1 MKKIILNFY
10 NYIRKLKIVL
20 NIILITFL
28 LFISLNFILGWAW
41 EIRTNLKFKNFKP
54 YDDVV
59 LAALNLSQEDG
70 LTLYLE
76 TFIDRKFDYEQ
87 FTEHAENSG
96 YKNKFVNVTPQ
107 LGRKTISPENCKRN
121 IFFYGGSTTFGYNVK
136 DDQTIPSYLGKTL
149 LKKKQEICVKNFG
162 RGSYF
167 SSQENILFQKH
178 ILNKKIKPEDIIIFL
193 DGINENGNRSSR
205 NTGFLFEVNRAL
217 NQDYWNMYKFTFPI
231 FFDSLAINQFI
242 KRVQKKYNLQKKTD
256 LEQTNIFK
264 LTDNLKHVYEKNILI
279 RDGIC
284 KNLNLHCYSFLQP
297 FATIHGK
304 YFEKPTLGAIENRVL
319 NVSENKELKEK
330 YKVLSETKNI
340 INIANSLEDTIFLS
354 YVDGVHYSPLANEKI
369 SNKIYSI
376 ILDKLN

>member
-1 MKKIILNFY
+1 MKKTILNFY
-10 NYIRKLKIVL
+10 NYIRKLKIIL
-20 NIILITFL
+20 NIILITSL

-149 LKKKQEICVKNFG
+149 LKK
-162 RGSYF
+162 
-167 SSQENILFQKH
+167 
-178 ILNKKIKPEDIIIFL
+178 NKKF
-193 DGINENGNRSSR
+193 
-205 NTGFLFEVNRAL
+205 V
-217 NQDYWNMYKFTFPI
+217 
-231 FFDSLAINQFI
+231 
-242 KRVQKKYNLQKKTD
+242 
-256 LEQTNIFK
+256 
-264 LTDNLKHVYEKNILI
+264 
-279 RDGIC
+279 
-284 KNLNLHCYSFLQP
+284 
-297 FATIHGK
+297 
-304 YFEKPTLGAIENRVL
+304 
-319 NVSENKELKEK
+319 
-330 YKVLSETKNI
+330 
-340 INIANSLEDTIFLS
+340 
-354 YVDGVHYSPLANEKI
+354 
-369 SNKIYSI
+369 
-376 ILDKLN
+376 

>member
-1 MKKIILNFY
+1 MKKTILNFY

-20 NIILITFL
+20 NIILITSL

-149 LKKKQEICVKNFG
+149 LKK
-162 RGSYF
+162 
-167 SSQENILFQKH
+167 
-178 ILNKKIKPEDIIIFL
+178 NKKF
-193 DGINENGNRSSR
+193 
-205 NTGFLFEVNRAL
+205 V
-217 NQDYWNMYKFTFPI
+217 
-231 FFDSLAINQFI
+231 
-242 KRVQKKYNLQKKTD
+242 
-256 LEQTNIFK
+256 
-264 LTDNLKHVYEKNILI
+264 
-279 RDGIC
+279 
-284 KNLNLHCYSFLQP
+284 
-297 FATIHGK
+297 
-304 YFEKPTLGAIENRVL
+304 
-319 NVSENKELKEK
+319 
-330 YKVLSETKNI
+330 
-340 INIANSLEDTIFLS
+340 
-354 YVDGVHYSPLANEKI
+354 
-369 SNKIYSI
+369 
-376 ILDKLN
+376 